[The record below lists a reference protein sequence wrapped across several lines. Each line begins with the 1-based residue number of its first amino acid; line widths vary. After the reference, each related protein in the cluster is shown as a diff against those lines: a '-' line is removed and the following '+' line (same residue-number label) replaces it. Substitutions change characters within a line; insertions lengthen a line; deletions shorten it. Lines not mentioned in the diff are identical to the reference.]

1 MVVAEAEF
9 HTCFQRAHDE
19 PTEFTATHH
28 AGLAEAALGSAERIP
43 LRLVLVGHSFVGV
56 EDFGLRILEPLDLE
70 KPTFALRGPPAL
82 VGSGRIANHHSL
94 VALLDTTLLIE
105 RKLGDVW
112 DYHRQHLHYPV
123 PLSQAFQLRHP
134 ALIRPVSSAAHIIKH
149 REPEIRLARLAS
161 HMPTRLAECGSRHD
175 KLAIHAVGQIRL
187 DPLPDKPVAH
197 RLERARQRLSTNLQ
211 ATNAI
216 KLGRGQHRKSQF
228 LGLLAFT
235 GEHRLRNRTHRLL
248 SSFQNFGALGAE
260 PRVHRFRHSQ
270 RATTTATLPAVAH
283 PNDFGKIRFPRQP
296 PQKPIDRPRA
306 RGSRSNR

>member
-9 HTCFQRAHDE
+9 HTCFQRAHYE
-19 PTEFTATHH
+19 PTKFTATHH
-28 AGLAEAALGSAERIP
+28 AGLAEATLGSAERIP
-43 LRLVLVGHSFVGV
+43 LRLVLVGHPLIGV
-56 EDFGLRILEPLDLE
+56 EDFGLRIFEPLDLQ
-70 KPTFALRGPPAL
+70 KPTFALRGPPTL
-82 VGSGRIANHHSL
+82 VGSGRIAHHHAL

-105 RKLGDVW
+105 RELGSVRDG
-112 DYHRQHLHYPV
+112 HRQHLHYPV
-123 PLSQAFQLRHP
+123 PFSQAFQLRHP
-134 ALIRPVSSAAHIIKH
+134 AFIRPVGSAAHIIKH
-149 REPEIRLARLAS
+149 REPEVRLPRLAS
-161 HMPTRLAECGSRHD
+161 HMPARLAECGTRHD

-197 RLERARQRLSTNLQ
+197 RLERASQRLASDLQ
-211 ATNAI
+211 ATDAI

-235 GEHRLRNRTHRLL
+235 SEHRLGYRTHRLL

-270 RATTTATLPAVAH
+270 RATTPATLPAVAH
-283 PNDFGKIRFPRQP
+283 PHDFGKIRFLRQP

>member
-56 EDFGLRILEPLDLE
+56 EDFGLRVLEPLDLE

-112 DYHRQHLHYPV
+112 DYHRQHFHYPV

-197 RLERARQRLSTNLQ
+197 RLERASQRLASDFQ
-211 ATNAI
+211 AADAI

-260 PRVHRFRHSQ
+260 PRVY
-270 RATTTATLPAVAH
+270 
-283 PNDFGKIRFPRQP
+283 
-296 PQKPIDRPRA
+296 
-306 RGSRSNR
+306 

>member
-28 AGLAEAALGSAERIP
+28 AGLAEATLGSAERIP
-43 LRLVLVGHSFVGV
+43 LRLVLVGHPLIGV
-56 EDFGLRILEPLDLE
+56 EDFSLRVLEPLDLQ

-82 VGSGRIANHHSL
+82 VGSGRIAHHHAL
-94 VALLDTTLLIE
+94 VALLDTALLIDGE
-105 RKLGDVW
+105 LCGIGNR
-112 DYHRQHLHYPV
+112 HRQHLHHAV

-134 ALIRPVSSAAHIIKH
+134 ALIRPVGSAAHIIKY

-161 HMPTRLAECGSRHD
+161 HMPTRLAECGTRHD

-197 RLERARQRLSTNLQ
+197 RLERACQRLASDLQ
-211 ATNAI
+211 ATDAI

-235 GEHRLRNRTHRLL
+235 GEHRLGYRTHRLL
-248 SSFQNFGALGAE
+248 PSFQNFGALRAE

-270 RATTTATLPAVAH
+270 RATTPATLPAVANPH
-283 PNDFGKIRFPRQP
+283 DFGKIRLLRQP

-306 RGSRSNR
+306 WGSRSNR